1 MTVIARTSNGTEIR
15 ASAGVFP
22 PPGAV
27 TASFVLFGALG
38 ALIGMAYAVGEWV
51 HLGGFGFPTDAG
63 WTRLVFASNLA
74 HGRGLC
80 FNPGV
85 HVAGASGPAWLGLL
99 AAGGYFL
106 ADFVGAAKLLGLW
119 AVVLTAYLVWMI
131 TLDLLADWRF
141 AFLAAL
147 ATVIAPHFM
156 AAGLGGTESALA
168 ALLLAATIYWQARS
182 WDGTRRQ
189 RLGLVLA
196 CGLAALCRPELGL
209 LVPLI
214 VLDRVL
220 VNAVKGQPGTRVR
233 SLLLRALPEA
243 LGAAALL
250 APYVFHNWR
259 MGGPLWQQP
268 DLSLRG
274 QTLFAWP
281 ATALRALWASQ
292 PLLLVASA
300 LGLPVAVLSA
310 ARARCDHS
318 SFLLALTP
326 VTLLLASGAIW
337 REAGAANGIYTAAY
351 LTPVI
356 CILGSAGLFLVH
368 RAGKTTAAR
377 MKPRPAGKV
386 LALGIA
392 AVVCTLSV
400 SSWFAHRAAWGRH
413 WNAVKKVSNLQGAV
427 GRWAGQHLASD
438 ASIASREVGAIGFY
452 SGRRVVDLGGTIDR
466 VGYAAMAK
474 PGLPDDNLWA
484 FLQQTKPSHVAIRTA
499 DFPYLSERSDLL
511 AAVFTCMVTDKA
523 AGGASTM
530 TLYQTPWPSPSVRAA
545 QVQESPQ

>member
-15 ASAGVFP
+15 ASAGLLP
-22 PPGAV
+22 PAGAA

-38 ALIGMAYAVGEWV
+38 ALLGMAYAAGEWLKLV
-51 HLGGFGFPTDAG
+51 GFGFPTDVG

-85 HVAGASGPAWLGLL
+85 HVAGASGPAWLGVL
-99 AAGGYFL
+99 AAGGYLL
-106 ADFVGAAKLLGLW
+106 ADFVGAAKLLGMW

-147 ATVIAPHFM
+147 TTVAASHFI

-168 ALLLAATIYWQARS
+168 ALLLAATMHWQARS
-182 WDGTRRQ
+182 WDGARRQ

-220 VNAVKGQPGTRVR
+220 VAAVKGRPGSRVR
-233 SLLLRALPEA
+233 SLLVRALPEA

-250 APYVFHNWR
+250 APYVFYNWR

-268 DLSLRG
+268 DLALRG

-292 PLLLVASA
+292 RSEEHTSELQS
-300 LGLPVAVLSA
+300 LS
-310 ARARCDHS
+310 
-318 SFLLALTP
+318 
-326 VTLLLASGAIW
+326 
-337 REAGAANGIYTAAY
+337 
-351 LTPVI
+351 
-356 CILGSAGLFLVH
+356 
-368 RAGKTTAAR
+368 
-377 MKPRPAGKV
+377 
-386 LALGIA
+386 
-392 AVVCTLSV
+392 
-400 SSWFAHRAAWGRH
+400 
-413 WNAVKKVSNLQGAV
+413 
-427 GRWAGQHLASD
+427 
-438 ASIASREVGAIGFY
+438 
-452 SGRRVVDLGGTIDR
+452 
-466 VGYAAMAK
+466 
-474 PGLPDDNLWA
+474 
-484 FLQQTKPSHVAIRTA
+484 
-499 DFPYLSERSDLL
+499 
-511 AAVFTCMVTDKA
+511 
-523 AGGASTM
+523 
-530 TLYQTPWPSPSVRAA
+530 
-545 QVQESPQ
+545 